1 MSILKWS
8 LFSFVEYIFIIGIL
22 SNLLSYLI
30 RFYLIHRSHHT
41 KTFLR
46 TLKEGFSKKIILR
59 NIFNLSLLITSMSV
73 FWYMIGISKNLS
85 PLTIEE
91 AYPRNPYITSYIL
104 VASVLLLIY
113 SIVLSIINIYKIKEL
128 TPALGYLSFWNSAD
142 NLFNLLGGGVLFKPI
157 TDISANIRKHLIQ
170 AKLSEALIGAIL
182 LVIFE
187 YIYKI
192 FLVLTLVYLIKGK
205 IL

>member
-1 MSILKWS
+1 
-8 LFSFVEYIFIIGIL
+8 
-22 SNLLSYLI
+22 
-30 RFYLIHRSHHT
+30 
-41 KTFLR
+41 
-46 TLKEGFSKKIILR
+46 
-59 NIFNLSLLITSMSV
+59 
-73 FWYMIGISKNLS
+73 MIGISKNLS

-104 VASVLLLIY
+104 VASILLLFY

-157 TDISANIRKHLIQ
+157 TDISANIRKQLIQ